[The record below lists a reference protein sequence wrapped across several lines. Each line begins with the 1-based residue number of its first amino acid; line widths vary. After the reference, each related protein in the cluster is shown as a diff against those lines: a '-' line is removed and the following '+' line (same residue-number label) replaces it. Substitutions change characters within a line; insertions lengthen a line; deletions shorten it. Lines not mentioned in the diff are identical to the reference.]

1 MDLVPRTT
9 DEYIMWYVVRNAPV
23 RALLYVIS
31 YVNLNFII
39 LMFIIYKYDGLLNII
54 NLLLTEYGIE
64 LFQLINKVR
73 RDRTTEKSLYRT
85 SAF

>member
-39 LMFIIYKYDGLLNII
+39 LMFIIYKYDGLLNVI
-54 NLLLTEYGIE
+54 NLLLTENGIE
-64 LFQLINKVR
+64 LFQFIYKMGCN
-73 RDRTTEKSLYRT
+73 RTT
-85 SAF
+85 